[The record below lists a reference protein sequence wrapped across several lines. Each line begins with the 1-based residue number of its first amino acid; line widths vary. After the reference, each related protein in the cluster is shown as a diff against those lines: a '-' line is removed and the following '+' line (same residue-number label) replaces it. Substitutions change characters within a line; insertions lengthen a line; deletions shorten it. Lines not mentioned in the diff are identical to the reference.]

1 MVKCVCFDI
10 YTLKRKIIQLKCKIK
25 TVFGRYEKRV

>member
-1 MVKCVCFDI
+1 MVKCVYFDI

-25 TVFGRYEKRV
+25 SVFGRYEKRV